1 MIKTHITVINQ
12 LGLHARTSAKLVA
25 TASKFISQIKIT
37 KDQKTINGK
46 SIMAVMTLAASKGT
60 QLVIEISGED
70 EIAMEKAVVDLIN
83 NRFGEAE

>member
-1 MIKTHITVINQ
+1 
-12 LGLHARTSAKLVA
+12 
-25 TASKFISQIKIT
+25 
-37 KDQKTINGK
+37 
-46 SIMAVMTLAASKGT
+46 MAVMTLAASKGT

>member
-12 LGLHARTSAKLVA
+12 LGLHARASAKLVA
-25 TASKFISQIKIT
+25 TASKFMSQIKIT

-70 EIAMEKAVVDLIN
+70 ETAMEKAVVDLIN

>member
-12 LGLHARTSAKLVA
+12 LGLHARASAKLVA

-70 EIAMEKAVVDLIN
+70 VIAMEKAVVDLIN